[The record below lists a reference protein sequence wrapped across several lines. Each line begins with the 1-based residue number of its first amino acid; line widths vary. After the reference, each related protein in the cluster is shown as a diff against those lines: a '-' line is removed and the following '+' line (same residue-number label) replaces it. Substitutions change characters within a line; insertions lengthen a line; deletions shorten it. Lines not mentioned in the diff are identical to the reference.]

1 MKKILS
7 YILLILAVLSVVL
20 MCAENQDGS
29 INLLWS
35 LGWLSVMVSSA
46 LLWQKLNPEKIN
58 KPYGI
63 TE

>member
-29 INLLWS
+29 INLLWT
-35 LGWLSVMVSSA
+35 LGWLGVMVSSA
-46 LLWQKLNPEKIN
+46 LLWQKLNPEKD
-58 KPYGI
+58 K
-63 TE
+63 